1 MNQPIVLKD
10 QYLLS
15 LVYQLI
21 HQLMLLFLKILNVLI
36 QQGQHLLNEVLKH
49 IYVTFQFLILLL
61 LSVYLHEINL
71 KYAK

>member
-1 MNQPIVLKD
+1 MNQLIVLKD

-49 IYVTFQFLILLL
+49 IYVTYRFLILLL
-61 LSVYLHEINL
+61 SNVYSHEINL
-71 KYAK
+71 